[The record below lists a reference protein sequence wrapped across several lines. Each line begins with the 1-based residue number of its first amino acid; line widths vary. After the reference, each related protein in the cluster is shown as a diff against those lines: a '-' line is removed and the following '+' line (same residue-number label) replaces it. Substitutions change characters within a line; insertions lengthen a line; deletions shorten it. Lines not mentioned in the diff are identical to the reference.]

1 MTIRPTSTDDKDMHM
16 DMHDIAIRKMGF
28 EFPADLDLVFLPD
41 DPELSYTFV
50 GTWFMLPYL
59 EPYLIRSI
67 NAAIDKVSSPEQQ
80 EEMRRFVQQE
90 AHHYRQHAKA
100 NNIIRQRKPAYAALK
115 ALEDELNAEYQ
126 RFSKEKPLLFNLAYA
141 EGFECMTAAAASV
154 QIELGMFEE
163 PGHPLRELALWH
175 VMEEIEHRNVAFE
188 AYRAAGG
195 GYLYR
200 LFVGLW
206 AQAHFLGW
214 GKRLTQVLKDADPEV
229 FARYDT
235 PECKARMRAMR
246 KRYFRAVLPRWLA
259 IYMPWYS
266 PRKIPL
272 TAKFEAVRRRFSD
285 AATSIS

>member
-1 MTIRPTSTDDKDMHM
+1 
-16 DMHDIAIRKMGF
+16 MHDIAIRKMNF
-28 EFPADLDLVFLPD
+28 DFPPDMDLVFLPD

-50 GTWFMLPYL
+50 GAWFMLPYL

-67 NAAIDKVSSPEQQ
+67 NAAIDQVKSPEQQ
-80 EEMRRFVQQE
+80 EEIRRFVQQE

-100 NNIIRQRKPAYAALK
+100 NTVIRQLKPAYAALK
-115 ALEDELNAEYQ
+115 TLEDELNAEYQ
-126 RFSKEKPLLFNLAYA
+126 RFTKEKSLLFNLAYA

-154 QIELGMFEE
+154 QIELGMFEQ
-163 PGHPLRELALWH
+163 PGHPLRDLALWH

-229 FARYDT
+229 FARYAA
-235 PECKARMRAMR
+235 PESQARMREFR
-246 KRYFRAVLPRWLA
+246 KRYVRAVLPRWLA

-266 PRKIPL
+266 PRKMAL
-272 TAKFEAVRRRFSD
+272 SAKFEEARRRFS
-285 AATSIS
+285 ATASAIT